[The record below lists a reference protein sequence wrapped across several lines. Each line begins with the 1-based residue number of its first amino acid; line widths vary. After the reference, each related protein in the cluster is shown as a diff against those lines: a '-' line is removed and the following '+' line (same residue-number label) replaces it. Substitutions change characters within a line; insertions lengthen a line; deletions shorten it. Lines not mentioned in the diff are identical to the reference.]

1 MKTKEFI
8 KRVKEMGYDVDNTTA
23 LLRINKQGDRCANI
37 EKNYD
42 EMLLFNT
49 ANIPF
54 AKLCIEYAETPIA
67 EREEMK
73 KYTVVIPDPL
83 RRGRRV
89 MALGRLEEYKDEIII
104 QHLKP
109 ETLKSERC
117 ILTEAEIK
125 RNHAYLWQFAK
136 EVTK

>member
-54 AKLCIEYAETPIA
+54 AKLCIEYTETPIA
-67 EREEMK
+67 EREEVK
-73 KYTVVIPDPL
+73 KYTVVLPDPRNQKCFKSMLIKLGEQVTISVCHTDNL
-83 RRGRRV
+83 RG
-89 MALGRLEEYKDEIII
+89 
-104 QHLKP
+104 
-109 ETLKSERC
+109 
-117 ILTEAEIK
+117 LTEAEIK
-125 RNHAYLWQFAK
+125 RNHEYLWQFAK
-136 EVTK
+136 EVE